1 MDNDQSNDIMDTYHA
16 ILALEKT
23 IENHLETIELI
34 QYAIIEEVN
43 LNPENEETIFGI
55 FNPRIEFFQE
65 KIQTKVI

>member
-16 ILALEKT
+16 ILALEET

-43 LNPENEETIFGI
+43 FNPENEEKIFGI

-65 KIQTKVI
+65 KIQTKEI